1 MSDTSFSFVDVTI
14 QIPIGARFVKVP
26 GTESAENPI
35 GTMVEVYWEQDDS
48 GSLCVSGHSQD
59 MPIPAHVQL
68 RDPPAATSG
77 SSFLRRRKQIR
88 GIVIDPAQITDASS

>member
-1 MSDTSFSFVDVTI
+1 MTI
-14 QIPIGARFVKVP
+14 QIPIGARFVKIP

-48 GSLCVSGHSQD
+48 GTLCISGHSQN

-68 RDPPAATSG
+68 KDPPTDTSG
-77 SSFLRRRKQIR
+77 RNFLRRRKPIH
-88 GIVIDPAQITDASS
+88 GIVIDPAQIMGAQVHNNDRT